1 MNLKH
6 LKLFFYALALVLSLT
21 ACGGG
26 DDDGD
31 GGVAG
36 GDDTSSQVDK
46 SNLNANVN
54 VGSINSNNSQVAALI
69 RRLEFP
75 KVEAGE
81 RIIVNKTT
89 GDAQWNPTGIN
100 YCVRWDDQ
108 LKSQRYSCYQMCESM
123 KKQNTTRYYNKDDQ
137 YPYDTRIPET
147 FQFSYDPFW
156 GSGYDHGHICPSAD
170 RLYSY
175 EANKQTFYLSNMMPQ
190 VNGFNAKVWANME
203 QKVRDWSKK
212 SSCDTLYVC
221 KGGTIEPT
229 ADCMDAVMLTRA
241 GGWIIPKYYFMAM
254 LKKKGD
260 SYGALGFFIEH
271 KALDTDVLVP
281 YVVNIDEL
289 EKKTGLDFFCNLPDE
304 IEDRIEALPVE
315 NIIRAWGVK

>member
-1 MNLKH
+1 MKH
-6 LKLFFYALALVLSLT
+6 LEHFFYILALTMMLT
-21 ACGGG
+21 ACGG
-26 DDDGD
+26 DDDNENT
-31 GGVAG
+31 GGGSNG
-36 GDDTSSQVDK
+36 GNSSSQVDSK
-46 SNLNANVN
+46 NLNANKN
-54 VGSINSNNSQVAALI
+54 VGTVISNSSQVAAVI
-69 RRLEFP
+69 QRMEFP
-75 KVEAGE
+75 QVKAGE
-81 RIIVNKTT
+81 RIIVNKTS
-89 GDAQWNPTGIN
+89 GDSQWNPTGIN

-108 LKSQRYSCYQMCESM
+108 LKSQRYSCYPMCESM
-123 KKQNTTRYYNKDDQ
+123 KTQNTSRYYDKSDQ
-137 YPYDTRIPET
+137 YPYDTRIPESC
-147 FQFSYDPFW
+147 QFSYDPFW

-175 EANKQTFYLSNMMPQ
+175 DANKQTFYLSNMMPQ

-229 ADCMDAVMLTRA
+229 TMCQDAVMLTRA
-241 GGWIIPKYYFMAM
+241 GGWIIPKYFFMAM

-260 SYGALGFFIEH
+260 SYSALGFWIEH
-271 KALDTDVLVP
+271 KANDTDQLAQ

-289 EKKTGLDFFCNLPDE
+289 EEKTGLDFFCNLPDNVE
-304 IEDRIEALPVE
+304 VQVESMPRE